1 MTDFFILAGFFIVA
15 GALIWTCAGSA
26 PCSGLT
32 SADIVRQ
39 RRKKAM
45 DKSRR
50 MALIEA
56 KTEYYRAKTEVLK
69 GKTDGL

>member
-1 MTDFFILAGFFIVA
+1 MTDLFIIAVFFIVA
-15 GALIWTCAGSA
+15 GALIWICAGSA

-32 SADIVRQ
+32 GADIVRQ
-39 RRKKAM
+39 RRQKAM

-56 KTEYYRAKTEVLK
+56 KTEYYRAKTDALK
-69 GKTDGL
+69 GKTDGI